1 MCLLWLVSF
10 TDDITVMRS
19 LGVYVS
25 ILQSKYKTE
34 LKKSSPILVEEL
46 CRRQMEKEE
55 SESKQQ
61 RLMYPN
67 S

>member
-25 ILQSKYKTE
+25 ILQSKYE
-34 LKKSSPILVEEL
+34 KSSPILVEEL
-46 CRRQMEKEE
+46 CRRQTEKEE
-55 SESKQQ
+55 SGSKQQ